1 MLIIG
6 LTGSIGMGKS
16 TTAGFFR
23 EAGIPVHDA
32 DSAVHD
38 LYDGDAA
45 PLIDKAFPSTMRDSK
60 VDRDALFSHMV
71 SNPAAMK
78 QLEKII
84 HPLVTQHRN
93 SFMAQAAKNGAKT
106 TVLDVPLLFET
117 GTNKDCDIIIVVSAP
132 FLVQKQR
139 VLARVGMT
147 EARFQAILDK
157 QMPDSQKRQRAH
169 FTIETGR
176 GLLQAKQQVNDV
188 LRCLAPVSGHKYKGL
203 GNA

>member
-1 MLIIG
+1 
-6 LTGSIGMGKS
+6 
-16 TTAGFFR
+16 
-23 EAGIPVHDA
+23 
-32 DSAVHD
+32 
-38 LYDGDAA
+38 
-45 PLIDKAFPSTMRDSK
+45 
-60 VDRDALFSHMV
+60 
-71 SNPAAMK
+71 
-78 QLEKII
+78 
-84 HPLVTQHRN
+84 
-93 SFMAQAAKNGAKT
+93 
-106 TVLDVPLLFET
+106 
-117 GTNKDCDIIIVVSAP
+117 
-132 FLVQKQR
+132 LVQKQR